1 MVGGKTQQ
9 GPMKVPQD
17 GDVRQ
22 HIEVMCLL
30 VISLLLDPK
39 TNFHSSGMVNNES

>member
-1 MVGGKTQQ
+1 MVGGKMQQ

-17 GDVRQ
+17 GNVRQ
-22 HIEVMCLL
+22 QIEVMCLL

-39 TNFHSSGMVNNES
+39 TNFHLSGMANNES